1 MQGSRAMIDDMDVE
15 PGSRYQER
23 PAIDTITIVIWTAV
37 GLVLIAT
44 PLVMVSL
51 G

>member
-1 MQGSRAMIDDMDVE
+1 MIDDMKAA
-15 PGSRYQER
+15 PRSRYEQR
-23 PAIDTITIVIWTAV
+23 PAIDTISIVIWTAV